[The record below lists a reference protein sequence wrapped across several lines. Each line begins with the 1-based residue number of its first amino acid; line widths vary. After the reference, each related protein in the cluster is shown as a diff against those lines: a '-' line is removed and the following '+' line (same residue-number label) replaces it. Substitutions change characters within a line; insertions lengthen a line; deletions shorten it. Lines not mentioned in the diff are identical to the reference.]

1 MSRDGAAADDRLARA
16 DLVVKAALER
26 KAEDVVA
33 LDVRALTSFAD
44 TFVLSTGGSDRQVRA
59 IADSVREAFEKA
71 GGRVLGVEG
80 LEEARWVLLDL
91 GDVIVHVFQPEV
103 RSYYDLDRLWSDAP
117 AIDLEEASRQRVER

>member
-1 MSRDGAAADDRLARA
+1 VTPAGAAIDDRILRAAR
-16 DLVVKAALER
+16 LVEAALAR

-44 TFVLSTGGSDRQVRA
+44 TFVLTTGASDRQVRA
-59 IADSVREAFEKA
+59 IADSVREAFEAA

-103 RSYYDLDRLWSDAP
+103 RRYYDLDRLWSDAP
-117 AIDLEEASRQRVER
+117 PIDLAAASRRRVER

>member
-1 MSRDGAAADDRLARA
+1 VTPAGTAVDDRILRAAR
-16 DLVVKAALER
+16 VVEAALSR
-26 KAEDVVA
+26 KAEDLVA

-44 TFVLSTGGSDRQVRA
+44 TFVLATGASDRQVRA
-59 IADSVREAFEKA
+59 IADSVREAFEAA

-103 RSYYDLDRLWSDAP
+103 RRYYDLDRLWSDAP
-117 AIDLEEASRQRVER
+117 EIDLEAATQRRVER

>member
-1 MSRDGAAADDRLARA
+1 MTPAGAAADDRTLRAAR
-16 DLVVKAALER
+16 VVEAALSR
-26 KAEDVVA
+26 KAEDLVA

-44 TFVLSTGGSDRQVRA
+44 TFVLATGASDRQVRA
-59 IADSVREAFEKA
+59 IADSVREAFEAA

-103 RSYYDLDRLWSDAP
+103 RRYYDLDRLWSDAP
-117 AIDLEEASRQRVER
+117 PIDLEAASRRRVER